1 MNEGHPKRGG
11 SGGRSAPGPMNAK
24 GDGPRVLVTES
35 IADAGLALLRDA
47 GIVVEERTGLS
58 PEELIA
64 TIGGFDGLIVRS
76 ATKVTRDVI
85 DAGDRLKVV
94 GRAGIGVDNVDVDAA
109 TRRGIVVVNT
119 PQGNITSTAEHAVGL
134 ILSVARKIP
143 HMHASLAAG
152 RWEKKGYQGREL
164 NGKTLGIV
172 GLGRVGA
179 LVAQRCSALGMNVI
193 ARDPY
198 IAPQRAQRMG
208 IELVELDELLE
219 RADVITL
226 HVVKT
231 PETTHMIGD
240 AELEKAKP
248 GVIIV
253 NVSRG
258 GVIDEEA
265 LARAIKAG
273 HVGGAGL
280 DVFEEEPI
288 TSSPLL
294 DLDNVVVTPHIAGQ
308 TSEAQDKAG
317 VIAAEQVLLALR
329 GDFVPNAV
337 NLEAGAELPDF
348 LRPFL
353 DLARKLGRLVAA
365 LAGEG
370 VSTLDVSYQGQIAD
384 EDTRVVTLSALRGF
398 LQAGVH
404 EPVTYI
410 NAPVLASERGIE
422 YTEKKTTET
431 GDYTNLVRLTTARE
445 DRVVT
450 VAGTLAGGRNEPRLV
465 EIDDVTIEVSLTP
478 YMAFFR
484 YSDRPG
490 VVHRLSGILA
500 DNDINIAFMQVG
512 RSGPGEEAIM
522 ALAVDLAIPAT
533 VLQEMIR
540 AADITSGRFVSLD
553 GE

>member
-1 MNEGHPKRGG
+1 MTDH
-11 SGGRSAPGPMNAK
+11 A
-24 GDGPRVLVTES
+24 RVLVTEP
-35 IADAGLALLRDA
+35 IADAGVALLRDA
-47 GIVVEERTGLS
+47 GIVVDEKAGLT
-58 PEELIA
+58 PDDLIDA
-64 TIGGFDGLIVRS
+64 IGEYDGLIVRS

-143 HMHASLAAG
+143 QMHGALAAG

-164 NGKTLGIV
+164 NGKTLGIL

-179 LVAQRCSALGMNVI
+179 LVAQRCHALGMNVI

-240 AELEKAKP
+240 AELEKCKP

-258 GVIDEEA
+258 GVIDEDA
-265 LARAIKAG
+265 LARALKSG

-288 TSSPLL
+288 TSSPLF

-348 LRPFL
+348 VRPFL
-353 DLARKLGRLVAA
+353 DMARKLGRLVAA

-370 VSTLDVSYQGQIAD
+370 VSSLDVTYQGQIAE

-398 LQAGVH
+398 LQAGIH

-431 GDYTNLVRLTTARE
+431 GDYTNLVRLTTARG
-445 DRVVT
+445 DRTVT
-450 VAGTLAGGRNEPRLV
+450 VAGTLAGRRNEPRLV

-478 YMAFFR
+478 YMGFFR
-484 YSDRPG
+484 YEDRPG
-490 VVHRLSGILA
+490 VVHKLSGILA
-500 DNDINIAFMQVG
+500 DNAINIAFMQVG

-522 ALAVDLAIPAT
+522 ALAVDSPIPAAA
-533 VLQEMIR
+533 LQDMIK
-540 AADITSGRFVSLD
+540 AAEITSGRFVSLD
-553 GE
+553 GD

>member
-1 MNEGHPKRGG
+1 VT
-11 SGGRSAPGPMNAK
+11 
-24 GDGPRVLVTES
+24 DQPRVLVTEA
-35 IADAGLALLRDA
+35 IADAGIALLRDA
-47 GIVVEERTGLS
+47 GIGVDVTSGLS
-58 PEELIA
+58 PDELVA
-64 TIGGFDGLIVRS
+64 TIGGYDGLIVRS
-76 ATKVTRDVI
+76 ATKVTREVI

-119 PQGNITSTAEHAVGL
+119 PQGNVTSTAEHAVGL
-134 ILSVARKIP
+134 MLATARRIP
-143 HMHASLAAG
+143 QMHSAMQSG
-152 RWEKKGYQGREL
+152 RWEKKGYEGREL
-164 NGKTLGIV
+164 NGKTLGIL

-179 LVAQRCSALGMNVI
+179 LVAQRCHALGMEII

-208 IELVELDELLE
+208 IELVELDDLLG

-231 PETTHMIGD
+231 PETVHMIGE
-240 AELEKAKP
+240 AELEKCKP

-258 GVIDEEA
+258 GVIDEDA
-265 LARAIKAG
+265 LARALKAG
-273 HVGGAGL
+273 KVGGAAL
-280 DVFEEEPI
+280 DVFEEEPL

-308 TSEAQDKAG
+308 TTEAQDKAG

-353 DLARKLGRLVAA
+353 DLARKLGRLAAA

-370 VSTLDVSYQGQIAD
+370 VSALDVSYQGQIAE

-398 LQAGVH
+398 LQAGMH

-431 GDYTNLVRLTTARE
+431 GDYTNLVRLTTFRG
-445 DRVVT
+445 DRTVT
-450 VAGTLAGGRNEPRLV
+450 VAGTLAGRRNEPRLV
-465 EIDDVTIEVSLTP
+465 EIDDVGIEVALTP
-478 YMAFFR
+478 HMAFFR
-484 YSDRPG
+484 YQDRPG
-490 VVHRLSGILA
+490 VVHRLTGVLA
-500 DNDINIAFMQVG
+500 EHEINIAFMQVG
-512 RSGPGEEAIM
+512 RRGEGEEAIM
-522 ALAVDLAIPAT
+522 AVAVDSPIPAD
-533 VLQEMIR
+533 VFREAIA
-540 AADITSGRFVSLD
+540 AADITSGRFVSLE

>member
-1 MNEGHPKRGG
+1 MVPEPI
-11 SGGRSAPGPMNAK
+11 AP
-24 GDGPRVLVTES
+24 
-35 IADAGLALLRDA
+35 AGIALLRDA
-47 GIVVEERTGLS
+47 GIDVDERALDAAQ
-58 PEELIA
+58 LVDA
-64 TIGGFDGLIVRS
+64 IGDYDGLIVRS
-76 ATKVTRDVI
+76 ATKVTREVI
-85 DAGDRLKVV
+85 EAGDRLKVV

-119 PQGNITSTAEHAVGL
+119 PQGNITSTAEHAIGL
-134 ILSVARKIP
+134 MLAVARKIP
-143 HMHASLAAG
+143 QLHAALSEG
-152 RWEKKGYQGREL
+152 RWEKKGYTGVEL

-179 LVAQRCSALGMNVI
+179 LVAQRAHALGMDIV

-208 IELVELDELLE
+208 IELVELDELLA
-219 RADVITL
+219 RSDVVTL

-231 PETTHMIGD
+231 PETVHMIGA
-240 AELEKAKP
+240 AEIGACRA
-248 GVIIV
+248 GAIIV

-258 GVIDEEA
+258 GVVDEDALAEA
-265 LARAIKAG
+265 LRDGTIA
-273 HVGGAGL
+273 GAGL
-280 DVFEEEPI
+280 DVFEAEPL
-288 TSSPLL
+288 TSSPLFGL
-294 DLDNVVVTPHIAGQ
+294 PNVVLTPHIAGQ
-308 TSEAQDKAG
+308 TTEAQDKAG

-348 LRPFL
+348 VRPFL
-353 DLARKLGRLVAA
+353 DLARKLGRLAAA
-365 LAGEG
+365 LAGES
-370 VSTLDVSYQGQIAD
+370 VSSLDVAFQGQIAE

-422 YTEKKTTET
+422 YGESKSTET
-431 GDYTNLVRLTTARE
+431 GDYTNLVRVTAHRA
-445 DRVVT
+445 DRRVT
-450 VAGTLAGGRNEPRLV
+450 VAGTLAGRRNEARLV
-465 EIDDVTIEVSLTP
+465 ELDDVPIEVSLTP

-484 YSDRPG
+484 YEDRPG
-490 VVHRLSGILA
+490 VVHKLSGILS

-522 ALAVDLAIPAT
+522 ALAVDSPVPAA

-540 AADITSGRFVSLD
+540 SADITSGRFVSLD
-553 GE
+553 GD

>member
-1 MNEGHPKRGG
+1 V
-11 SGGRSAPGPMNAK
+11 SGKA
-24 GDGPRVLVTES
+24 RVLVPEP
-35 IADAGLALLRDA
+35 IAPAGLALLRDA
-47 GIVVEERTGLS
+47 GIEVDERQLDAAQLVE
-58 PEELIA
+58 A
-64 TIGGFDGLIVRS
+64 IGDYDGLIVRS
-76 ATKVTRDVI
+76 ATKVTREVI
-85 DAGDRLKVV
+85 EAGDRLKVV

-119 PQGNITSTAEHAVGL
+119 PQGNITSTAEHAIGL
-134 ILSVARKIP
+134 MLAVARKVP
-143 HMHASLAAG
+143 QLHAALSGG
-152 RWEKKGYQGREL
+152 RWEKKGYKGTEL

-179 LVAQRCSALGMNVI
+179 LVAQRAHALGMEII

-208 IELVELDELLE
+208 IELVEMHDLFA
-219 RADVITL
+219 RSDVITL

-231 PETTHMIGD
+231 PETTHMIGA
-240 AELEKAKP
+240 AELAQCRD

-258 GVIDEEA
+258 GVIDEDA
-265 LARAIKAG
+265 LAAALRSGK
-273 HVGGAGL
+273 VGGAGL
-280 DVFEEEPI
+280 DVFEEEPV
-288 TSSPLL
+288 TSSPLFG
-294 DLDNVVVTPHIAGQ
+294 LDNVVVTPHIAGQ
-308 TSEAQDKAG
+308 TTEAQDKAG

-365 LAGEG
+365 LAGDG
-370 VSTLDVSYQGQIAD
+370 VGSLEVSYQGQIAE

-398 LQAGVH
+398 LQTGVH

-410 NAPVLASERGIE
+410 NAPVLAGERGIE
-422 YTEKKTTET
+422 YTEKKSTET
-431 GDYTNLVRLTTARE
+431 GDYTNLVRVTTYRG
-445 DRVVT
+445 DRRVT
-450 VAGTLAGGRNEPRLV
+450 VAGTLAGRRNEARLV
-465 EIDDVTIEVSLTP
+465 ELDDVPIEVSLTP

-484 YSDRPG
+484 YEDRPG
-490 VVHRLSGILA
+490 IVHKLSGILA
-500 DNDINIAFMQVG
+500 DNAINIAFMQVG

-522 ALAVDLAIPAT
+522 ALAVDSPVPAA

-540 AADITSGRFVSLD
+540 AADITSGRFVTLESD
-553 GE
+553 

>member
-1 MNEGHPKRGG
+1 M
-11 SGGRSAPGPMNAK
+11 SL
-24 GDGPRVLVTES
+24 RVLVPES
-35 IADAGLALLRDA
+35 IAAGGIALLRDA
-47 GIVVEERTGLS
+47 GIEVDERAVDAEQLLG
-58 PEELIA
+58 I
-64 TIGGFDGLIVRS
+64 IGDYDGLIVRS
-76 ATKVTRDVI
+76 QTKVTRDVI
-85 DAGDRLKVV
+85 EAGERLKVV

-109 TRRGIVVVNT
+109 TRKGIVVVNT
-119 PQGNITSTAEHAVGL
+119 PQGNITSTAEHT
-134 ILSVARKIP
+134 VAMMLACVRQIP
-143 HMHASLAAG
+143 QAHASLIAG
-152 RWEKKGYQGREL
+152 RWEKKRFEGHEV

-172 GLGRVGA
+172 GLGRIGA
-179 LVAQRCSALGMNVI
+179 LVAQRCHAFGMNVI

-219 RADVITL
+219 RSDIITL

-231 PETTHMIGD
+231 PETVHMIGET
-240 AELEKAKP
+240 ELDRCKKGA
-248 GVIIV
+248 VIV

-258 GVIDEEA
+258 GVVDEDA

-273 HVGGAGL
+273 TVGGAAL

-288 TSSPLL
+288 TSSPLFEL
-294 DLDNVVVTPHIAGQ
+294 DSVVVTPHIAAQ

-348 LRPFL
+348 VRPFL
-353 DLARKLGRLVAA
+353 DLGRKLGRLAA
-365 LAGEG
+365 SLAGDG
-370 VSTLDVSYQGQIAD
+370 VGSLEVGYQGQIAE
-384 EDTRVVTLSALRGF
+384 EDTRVVTLSTLRGF

-410 NAPVLASERGIE
+410 NAPVLATERGIE
-422 YTEKKTTET
+422 YSEKKTSESA
-431 GDYTNLVRLTTARE
+431 DYTNLVRVTTQRN
-445 DRVVT
+445 DRTVS
-450 VAGTLAGGRNEPRLV
+450 VAGTLTGRSNDARLV
-465 EIDDVTIEVSLTP
+465 EIDGVPVEVSLTP

-484 YSDRPG
+484 YEDRPG
-490 VVHRLSGILA
+490 IVHKLSGILA

-512 RSGPGEEAIM
+512 RKDAGGEAIM
-522 ALAVDLAIPAT
+522 ALAVDSPISSAA
-533 VLQEMIR
+533 LQDMIK

>member
-1 MNEGHPKRGG
+1 MSGQG
-11 SGGRSAPGPMNAK
+11 ST
-24 GDGPRVLVTES
+24 PRVLVSEK
-35 IADAGLALLRDA
+35 IADAGVALLEGA
-47 GIVVEERTGLS
+47 GIGVDVRTDLDAAKLVEV
-58 PEELIA
+58 
-64 TIGGFDGLIVRS
+64 IGDYDGLIVRS
-76 ATKVTRDVI
+76 ATKVTKDVI

-94 GRAGIGVDNVDVDAA
+94 GRAGIGVDNVDVESA

-119 PQGNITSTAEHAVGL
+119 PQGNITSTAEHTVGL
-134 ILSVARKIP
+134 MLALARRIP
-143 HMHASLAAG
+143 QAHASLTAG
-152 RWEKKGYQGREL
+152 RWEKKRFEGKEL
-164 NGKTLGIV
+164 SGKTLGVV

-179 LVAQRCSALGMNVI
+179 LVAQRCHALGMQII

-208 IELVELDELLE
+208 IELVEFNDLLV
-219 RADVITL
+219 RADLITL

-231 PETTHMIGD
+231 PETVHMIGE
-240 AELEKAKP
+240 AELAICKP
-248 GVIIV
+248 GVLIV

-265 LARAIKAG
+265 LARAIKSG
-273 HVGGAGL
+273 HVGGAAL
-280 DVFEEEPI
+280 DVFEEEPL
-288 TSSPLL
+288 TASPLFEL
-294 DLDNVVVTPHIAGQ
+294 DQVVVTPHIAAQ
-308 TSEAQDKAG
+308 TAEAQDKAG

-353 DLARKLGRLVAA
+353 DLGRKLGRLTAA

-370 VSTLDVSYQGQIAD
+370 VGALDVSYQGQIAE

-410 NAPVLASERGIE
+410 NAPVLAAERGIE
-422 YTEKKTTET
+422 YTEEKTAEA
-431 GDYTNLVRLTTARE
+431 GDYTNLVRVTTYRG
-445 DRVVT
+445 DRKVT
-450 VAGTLAGGRNEPRLV
+450 VAGTLAGRRNEARLV
-465 EIDDVTIEVSLTP
+465 EIDDVSIEVSLTP

-484 YSDRPG
+484 YEDRPG
-490 VVHRLSGILA
+490 IVHRLSGILA
-500 DNDINIAFMQVG
+500 DNQINIAFMQVG

-522 ALAVDLAIPAT
+522 ALAVDSPIPAP

-540 AADITSGRFVSLD
+540 SGDIASGRFVSLD
-553 GE
+553 GD

>member
-1 MNEGHPKRGG
+1 MTGTT
-11 SGGRSAPGPMNAK
+11 
-24 GDGPRVLVTES
+24 DGPRVLVTEP
-35 IADAGLALLRDA
+35 IADAGIVLLRDA
-47 GIVVEERTGLS
+47 GIGVEVTTGLS
-58 PEELIA
+58 PEALISA
-64 TIGGFDGLIVRS
+64 VRDFDGLIVRS

-85 DAGDRLKVV
+85 EAGDRLKVV

-109 TRRGIVVVNT
+109 TRRGIVVDNT
-119 PQGNITSTAEHAVGL
+119 PQGNITSTAEHAVAL
-134 ILSVARKIP
+134 ILAAARKIP
-143 HMHASLAAG
+143 QMHASLAAG

-179 LVAQRCSALGMNVI
+179 LVAQRCHALGMEII

-208 IELVELDELLE
+208 IELVELDDLLQ
-219 RADVITL
+219 RADVVSL

-231 PETTHMIGD
+231 PETVHMIGE
-240 AELEKAKP
+240 AELEKAKA

-258 GVIDEEA
+258 GVIDEDA
-265 LARAIKAG
+265 LARALKSG
-273 HVGGAGL
+273 KVGAAAL
-280 DVFEEEPI
+280 DVFEQEPM
-288 TSSPLL
+288 TASPLF
-294 DLDNVVVTPHIAGQ
+294 DLDNVVLTPHIAGQ

-353 DLARKLGRLVAA
+353 DLGRKLGRLVAA

-370 VSTLDVSYQGQIAD
+370 VSSLDVSYQGQVAE

-422 YTEKKTTET
+422 YMEKKTTET
-431 GDYTNLVRLTTARE
+431 GDYTNLIRLTTYRDE
-445 DRVVT
+445 RKVT
-450 VAGTLAGGRNEPRLV
+450 VAGTLAGRRNEARLV
-465 EIDDVTIEVSLTP
+465 EIDDVPIEVSLTP

-484 YSDRPG
+484 YEDRPG

-500 DNDINIAFMQVG
+500 DNQINIAFMQVG

-522 ALAVDLAIPAT
+522 ALAVDSPIPAP
-533 VLQEMIR
+533 VLQKMIR
-540 AADITSGRFVSLD
+540 GADITSGRFVSLD
-553 GE
+553 GD